1 MKNKAVSKTI
11 YSAALMCAAFFCAVT
26 LEQSA
31 SAVQG
36 KECKVN
42 DVTLSVGDVFT
53 YTLNLSYSKDDF
65 SGIDFSLYYDPDVLS
80 LDAEK
85 ISLPVFENAIFN
97 PDLSGEIRFNAIDV
111 TKGYDFKKENTVI
124 SADFK
129 ILDSSKSSTNI
140 TFSIK
145 ELYDMNT
152 ESVTDYKT
160 KVIIKK
166 GGQTAGEIV
175 KPKDIETIEKMLE
188 TQYSDISGGDFPTV
202 WVIVAGIIV
211 GGAAAVAVVALLQKR
226 KKRREFDDKVTKN

>member
-1 MKNKAVSKTI
+1 
-11 YSAALMCAAFFCAVT
+11 
-26 LEQSA
+26 
-31 SAVQG
+31 
-36 KECKVN
+36 
-42 DVTLSVGDVFT
+42 
-53 YTLNLSYSKDDF
+53 
-65 SGIDFSLYYDPDVLS
+65 
-80 LDAEK
+80 
-85 ISLPVFENAIFN
+85 
-97 PDLSGEIRFNAIDV
+97 
-111 TKGYDFKKENTVI
+111 
-124 SADFK
+124 
-129 ILDSSKSSTNI
+129 
-140 TFSIK
+140 
-145 ELYDMNT
+145 MNT